1 MLYSTSRDF
10 NQSLL
15 DFFNLVDSQLILVL
29 MCESLNLIFSGLY
42 CWAFKLKVIINRTEL
57 NWNWEFALL
66 QFQCVACM
74 MCRCTVLLKTKL
86 SSATCLITVKIC
98 WNSVVKNLT
107 DSVRWLSTS
116 AEKDCHDGARYH
128 GRHCERRLCA
138 YQMAGCFVPCV
149 GHVWCILLIVLWMK
163 NSLTT
168 TRL

>member
-107 DSVRWLSTS
+107 DSADDFRRQPKKTAITAPDIMADMVNADCVHIRWLD
-116 AEKDCHDGARYH
+116 ALCPVLVMFGAYCWLFYEWRT
-128 GRHCERRLCA
+128 
-138 YQMAGCFVPCV
+138 V
-149 GHVWCILLIVLWMK
+149 
-163 NSLTT
+163 
-168 TRL
+168 